1 MPFNDFF
8 SMFKYYMR
16 RNIFNQHDYQMLMK
30 EVVYDN
36 DSFLEKIVR
45 PKMFQGR
52 LNYGDFLRIVA
63 TIL

>member
-1 MPFNDFF
+1 MFSSFEEMFNFY
-8 SMFKYYMR
+8 KR
-16 RNIFNQHDYQMLMK
+16 RNIFTQHDYQMLVK
-30 EVVYDN
+30 EIVHDN

>member
-1 MPFNDFF
+1 MFENFEQMFNFY
-8 SMFKYYMR
+8 KR
-16 RNIFNQHDYQMLMK
+16 RNIFNQHDYQMLIK

-36 DSFLEKIVR
+36 DSFLEKIVK

-63 TIL
+63 TII

>member
-1 MPFNDFF
+1 MFENFEEMFNFY
-8 SMFKYYMR
+8 KR

-45 PKMFQGR
+45 PKLYQGR
-52 LNYGDFLRIVA
+52 LNWGDFLRIVA
-63 TIL
+63 TII